1 MTKVIQALQ
10 AGENALLESPTGTG
24 KTLCLL
30 CATLAWRAHFVKEAW
45 AEHKLEQAES
55 GKGELP
61 TVVYASRTHS
71 QLAQVMRELRTSGYR
86 VRSAVLSSRAHTC
99 LHPVVSTL
107 HGQAA
112 NRACRSLI
120 SRRGCKQ
127 HDVERFAKG
136 NPDASLEVLDIED
149 LVRLGTQRQLCPFL
163 LSKEYATTADIL
175 FVPYNYLIDPQ
186 RRKSLNISWKNAV
199 LIFDEAHNVES
210 VCSDAA
216 SFDLTAGVLAG
227 SIEELG
233 TAAELAVTKGDGG
246 SNIYNEHGKQEK
258 GTNYLQLATELRQA
272 QARGRRWFVPI
283 ILKKLE
289 QSIAATAVPSSTGF
303 TAPGA
308 FLFELFGRVNLTLE
322 TWPVLAACL
331 EAGVDL
337 LAGDAAE
344 SGRRSG
350 ARSTSY
356 RLHNLQEAL
365 SLAFEAAAPAAP
377 GQPPAHLGYRVYIH
391 REEAK
396 VKAIMLTSG
405 TLSPLASFAAELS
418 IVFPHRLENPHV
430 IDPSQASRASC
441 SWALN
446 CVEGWKL
453 PSSGGTTIWE
463 RICRHKAPVVEPRDS
478 AQFVLAVQDFQA
490 KLDGPGTGGAVLF
503 AVCRGK
509 ASEGIDFSDRAGR
522 AVIITGI
529 PYANKADAKVR
540 LKQEVLNES
549 LRGRVGAAKRP
560 IGMPGEA
567 FRGPGRPEALSGDQW
582 YVQQAVRAV
591 NQAMGRVIRHK
602 DDYGAVILC
611 DERFKTPNMRNQLSK
626 WLREQTVV
634 FPDYGKAAGSL
645 TTFFRANAGRAR
657 EPAAQASVEMGAST
671 ARPTAARV
679 ESGAPDE
686 AEPSQAGDTGAV
698 VGTTGLSDGRS
709 GADGSISQQPHS
721 AAQPS
726 GPGPPPDP
734 TRPAPHGTSATLP
747 SRELTVKEYMAQLK
761 AGLAPE
767 LFRRINAALQAY
779 QASRDR
785 EALVASVIA
794 TLDRPEQFALLA
806 GFSLFLP
813 KAERAGFRN
822 RIGPAPSADSAWA
835 VPGDGERL
843 PLHDGPPRV
852 ALANATNAARPGLG
866 SGTAAGCKVPMSSA
880 YEASCGYL
888 ACYACWLG
896 ALAKFKCPT
905 CGKGVRKSHL
915 LPKHFV

>member
-1 MTKVIQALQ
+1 MQ
-10 AGENALLESPTGTG
+10 
-24 KTLCLL
+24 
-30 CATLAWRAHFVKEAW
+30 
-45 AEHKLEQAES
+45 
-55 GKGELP
+55 
-61 TVVYASRTHS
+61 
-71 QLAQVMRELRTSGYR
+71 
-86 VRSAVLSSRAHTC
+86 
-99 LHPVVSTL
+99 
-107 HGQAA
+107 
-112 NRACRSLI
+112 
-120 SRRGCKQ
+120 
-127 HDVERFAKG
+127 
-136 NPDASLEVLDIED
+136 
-149 LVRLGTQRQLCPFL
+149 
-163 LSKEYATTADIL
+163 
-175 FVPYNYLIDPQ
+175 
-186 RRKSLNISWKNAV
+186 
-199 LIFDEAHNVES
+199 
-210 VCSDAA
+210 
-216 SFDLTAGVLAG
+216 
-227 SIEELG
+227 
-233 TAAELAVTKGDGG
+233 
-246 SNIYNEHGKQEK
+246 
-258 GTNYLQLATELRQA
+258 
-272 QARGRRWFVPI
+272 
-283 ILKKLE
+283 
-289 QSIAATAVPSSTGF
+289 
-303 TAPGA
+303 
-308 FLFELFGRVNLTLE
+308 
-322 TWPVLAACL
+322 
-331 EAGVDL
+331 
-337 LAGDAAE
+337 
-344 SGRRSG
+344 
-350 ARSTSY
+350 
-356 RLHNLQEAL
+356 
-365 SLAFEAAAPAAP
+365 
-377 GQPPAHLGYRVYIH
+377 
-391 REEAK
+391 

-430 IDPSQASRASC
+430 IDPSQVWVGCVPVGPSGHP
-441 SWALN
+441 LN
-446 CVEGWKL
+446 SSFQTRGDLRYREDLGNSIVNFARIVPDGLLVFFPSYGLLDSCVEGWKL
-453 PSSGGTTIWE
+453 PSSGGSTIWE

-657 EPAAQASVEMGAST
+657 EPAAQTQREPAAAQPFASAVTGGAPRPGEVAVQQAKPGPLLASLPTAMDLAGITASLLGGASGGGAVPARRPGDASGPGLLQALDRGTGAPTEQPAAARRTAERSVRDELPGSGHAVEGLPDGDPSRPGTSQALPPMRQRTDDGPAAKPWQRAST

-747 SRELTVKEYMAQLK
+747 SRELTVKEYMAQLR

-843 PLHDGPPRV
+843 PLHDGPSPLGSSVAPARQTVGKTVLGRPAQPSSRRGGGGAQGASLPPQVERLQPGPGRATPVTQQPAPLMPGPDGRATVGAPTTGPRSSARPRV

-866 SGTAAGCKVPMSSA
+866 SGTAAGCKVPAWSGGAEPAPGRAAPARRPVGAGAPAPTPPCSICGKVPMSSA
-880 YEASCGYL
+880 YEASCGHL